1 MPRINQL
8 PAASSVAQTDVLAID
23 TTDKTYKVPRS
34 VLAPAP
40 YIATIP
46 TGQWSGSGSDR
57 YITVTASNVTANAM
71 LYPFYDNASAAL
83 LNGPVWVIPAA
94 GSFTIHTSA
103 IPSGTVTISV
113 LLAGIVGE
121 AQYQV
126 LSDVYSREQVD
137 TIVTQS
143 TANKAYSIET
153 VSESSVIDFDDIW
166 QYGNGIYSIKIPA
179 NSTSKPVAGT
189 EAEYWYVFQATFYRN
204 YTYGIQIASRSI
216 NSTNVYMRKRT
227 NGTNGSWSRITF
239 NAY

>member
-8 PAASSVAQTDVLAID
+8 PVASSVAQTDVLAID
-23 TTDKTYKVPRS
+23 TPEKTYQVPRS

-46 TGQWSGSGSDR
+46 TGQWSGSGSDY
-57 YITVTASNVTANAM
+57 YITVTASNVTADAM

-83 LNGPVWVIPAA
+83 LNGPVWAIPAD

-126 LSDVYSREQVD
+126 LADVYSKSQVD
-137 TIVTQS
+137 LKIQQS
-143 TANKAYSIET
+143 TADAI
-153 VSESSVIDFDDIW
+153 
-166 QYGNGIYSIKIPA
+166 A
-179 NSTSKPVAGT
+179 NSTAIMKGNLVDFNSFTSAGYGVAYSPSNSPYTGWVGGLCLPGPNENYCMQFAYSFWSAKVSYRT
-189 EAEYWYVFQATFYRN
+189 RNDATWSSWKE
-204 YTYGIQIASRSI
+204 IA
-216 NSTNVYMRKRT
+216 
-227 NGTNGSWSRITF
+227 
-239 NAY
+239 

>member
-23 TTDKTYKVPRS
+23 TNDKTYKVPRS

-113 LLAGIVGE
+113 LLAGIVGQ

-126 LSDVYSREQVD
+126 LADVYSRAQVD
-137 TIVTQS
+137 TIVSQS
-143 TANKAYSIET
+143 TAYRDYNVSIPAYAAGTAGNRAGQVT
-153 VSESSVIDFDDIW
+153 VSAALSGFIPVSACVGAYYADVNCKTSVQLDSASSGIRVNTH
-166 QYGNGIYSIKIPA
+166 YGNGTAIDAHTI
-179 NSTSKPVAGT
+179 TVRVF
-189 EAEYWYVFQATFYRN
+189 YVK
-204 YTYGIQIASRSI
+204 S
-216 NSTNVYMRKRT
+216 
-227 NGTNGSWSRITF
+227 
-239 NAY
+239 